1 LTEFNVIRFVPVSV
15 HYSIISR
22 VQTPGVVGVVKLMS
36 GKLGEILIRQNLLTA
51 DQLKQAVEHQRR
63 QGGRLGESLVALG
76 FTTEKD
82 ITAALSRQYGVPAID
97 FSTVTIDESL
107 TRLVP
112 REVAQKY
119 CVIPV
124 ARRGATLTLAMSD
137 PANVYAM
144 DDIKFVTGFSI
155 EPVVASEMSV
165 RQAIERSYTARA
177 LDLATGNE
185 LVMPMLNDGAKLDIS
200 KLNRPLKKKR
210 VVEPSA
216 DEKLSFN
223 DLAAA
228 ANLVSEFE
236 DEFGDAEEA
245 LEVMEE
251 QAEIDLGTLER
262 GAVEAPVVRLVNV
275 ILVESLR
282 RGASDIHIEP
292 YERELRV
299 RFRVDGILYNIMS
312 PPLKLRDA
320 LISRLKIMSK
330 LDISEKRLPQDGRI
344 KIKLRH
350 EGRSRE
356 LDFRVSSLPTL
367 FGEKVVLRLLDKEK
381 LMLDMT
387 KLGFE
392 PSSLEKFKR
401 NIEKPYGMVLVTGPT
416 GSGKTNTLY
425 SALQSLNTPE
435 TNIMTAEDPVEFN
448 LLGIN
453 QVQIKDQIGLNF
465 ASALRSFL
473 RQDPNIILVGEIR
486 DFETAEIAIKAA
498 LTGHL
503 VLSTLHT
510 NDAPST
516 VSRLMN
522 MGIEPFLVAT
532 SVNLIQAQRLIRR
545 ICSNCKEEAPVP
557 AQALVD
563 LGFSAE
569 EAPQLK
575 TYRGRGC
582 DTCNKTGYKGRVGLY
597 EVMEVTDELRELI
610 LVGASSLELR
620 KKAIEDGMITLRG
633 SGLEKIRQGITTIE
647 EVLRETVK

>member
-1 LTEFNVIRFVPVSV
+1 
-15 HYSIISR
+15 
-22 VQTPGVVGVVKLMS
+22 MS
-36 GKLGEILIRQNLLTA
+36 GKLGEILIRQNLLTPE
-51 DQLKQAVEHQRR
+51 QLKQAVDHQRSH
-63 QGGRLGESLVALG
+63 GEGLCSSLVSLG
-76 FTTEKD
+76 FITEKE
-82 ITAALSRQYGVPAID
+82 ITSALSRQYGVPAID
-97 FSTVTIDESL
+97 CSTVVVDESL

-155 EPVVASEMSV
+155 EPVVASELSV
-165 RQAIERSYTARA
+165 RQAIDRSYTARG
-177 LDLATGNE
+177 LDLVTGHE
-185 LVMPMLNDGAKLDIS
+185 VQSHALNDIRPADLN
-200 KLNRPLKKKR
+200 KLNRPLKKKTS
-210 VVEPSA
+210 EALPQ
-216 DEKLSFN
+216 EKLSFN
-223 DLAAA
+223 DLASA

-236 DEFGDAEEA
+236 TEFGDAEDA
-245 LEVMEE
+245 LEVLEE
-251 QAEIDLGTLER
+251 QAEIDLGTLE
-262 GAVEAPVVRLVNV
+262 GSTIEAPVVRLVNV

-292 YERELRV
+292 YEREMRV
-299 RFRVDGILYNIMS
+299 RFRIDGVLYNIMS
-312 PPLKLRDA
+312 PPLKFRDA

-344 KIKLRH
+344 KIKLKH

-387 KLGFE
+387 RLGFE
-392 PSSLEKFKR
+392 QSSLEKFQR
-401 NIEKPYGMVLVTGPT
+401 NIAKPFGMVLVTGPT

-453 QVQIKDQIGLNF
+453 QVQIKDQIGLTF

-545 ICSNCKEEAPVP
+545 ICKECKEEASVP
-557 AQALVD
+557 TPALID
-563 LGFSAE
+563 LGFSPE
-569 EAPQLK
+569 EALEVK

-582 DTCNKTGYKGRVGLY
+582 DTCN
-597 EVMEVTDELRELI
+597 
-610 LVGASSLELR
+610 
-620 KKAIEDGMITLRG
+620 
-633 SGLEKIRQGITTIE
+633 
-647 EVLRETVK
+647 